1 VALASITCSGSVHAI
16 PDVDA
21 IFTHYLVLFKNPR
34 DTSQIAHLGRQMFP
48 ERVKYFREA
57 FADATSQPYGYLLV
71 DLKTTTPHVLR
82 LRTDIFPDE
91 RTMVY
96 VYK

>member
-1 VALASITCSGSVHAI
+1 
-16 PDVDA
+16 
-21 IFTHYLVLFKNPR
+21 
-34 DTSQIAHLGRQMFP
+34 MFP

-57 FADATSQPYGYLLV
+57 YADATSHPYGYLLV
-71 DLKTTTPHVLR
+71 DLKTTTPDVLR